1 VIGSLIFGKREA
13 ATVKDDASTS
23 TVAKDSQLAQLIARA
38 TTGDPVALT
47 ELSARPEPLRATNEW
62 LALGRGYAKLGQ
74 LSASLAAYQKG
85 VAVKPELRSDPNLLA
100 DVRRAALDATT
111 SEPALKFAASALGAG
126 GVDLVYD
133 VWDSSKAVPSRAAL
147 TKLARTQLDDDA
159 VRAKASP
166 ALRVLLELG
175 KAQKEGCASV
185 KRWLLRAASEGDARV
200 VPALK
205 RFDDRRGCGFLGL
218 SDCYSCLRAGKDLGA
233 AANGAATRPAP
244 NFD

>member
-1 VIGSLIFGKREA
+1 MRPVGDLPDEDHQA
-13 ATVKDDASTS
+13 
-23 TVAKDSQLAQLIARA
+23 DSECLR
-38 TTGDPVALT
+38 PHP
-47 ELSARPEPLRATNEW
+47 RPEPLRATNEW